1 MLKKSLAFSIL
12 AAGLLIAPT
21 AAFAGEQSQSQKN
34 VQITDQNGAAVNHS
48 VNSQSA
54 DSVNIQ
60 QQILKQNR
68 YGGRSYVCAKPSTT
82 NQAQSSTQITG
93 QNGAAVDSS
102 ANVQASSTSSA
113 QNQIALGN
121 TGCFYR
127 F

>member
-1 MLKKSLAFSIL
+1 MLKKSLAFGLL

-21 AAFAGEQSQSQKN
+21 TAFAAEQSQSQEN
-34 VQITDQNGAAVNHS
+34 VQITDQNGAAVNRS
-48 VNSQSA
+48 VNSQSG

-68 YGGRSYVCAKPSTT
+68 YGGRSYVCAKPSTD
-82 NQAQSSTQITG
+82 QAQRSTQVTG
-93 QNGAAVDSS
+93 QNGAVVDSS
-102 ANVQASSTSSA
+102 VNAQASSTSSA
-113 QNQIALGN
+113 QNQVALGN